1 MREHILFTGNA
12 PVVVIDYL
20 QIMAP
25 NNDRA
30 TDKQNTDKA
39 VLELKRLSRDLYT
52 PVIAVSS
59 FNRASYQGAVA
70 MEAFKESGAIEY
82 SSDVLIGLQFAGA
95 GKDLDL
101 NEARRKDPREIE
113 LVILKSRNGR
123 TGDKLGYYYHPLFNY
138 YEEKKPK
145 EE

>member
-1 MREHILFTGNA
+1 MVRKHIFFTGKK
-12 PVVVIDYL
+12 PVVIIDYL
-20 QIMAP
+20 QILAP
-25 NNDRA
+25 CLDRA

-39 VLELKRLSRDLYT
+39 VLELKRLSRDSKT

-59 FNRASYQGAVA
+59 FNRASYDAPVTMA
-70 MEAFKESGAIEY
+70 AFKESGAIEY

-95 GKDLDL
+95 GKDIDL

-138 YEEKKPK
+138 YEERGIA
-145 EE
+145 